1 MMDYVIMVI
10 ITLGALFVL
19 LAAIGIVRMPDLY
32 LRILVTTKA
41 ATLGVGMILIAAAI
55 YFGEASMTTRALAI
69 VFFILLTA
77 PVGAHLL
84 GKASYFVGTPLWS
97 NTVIDELKDRRD
109 SEEELGI
116 KEEEI
121 EEAQAETERKKDLE
135 KPEGES

>member
-1 MMDYVIMVI
+1 MDYVIMVI

-121 EEAQAETERKKDLE
+121 EEAQAEMKRKKDLE

>member
-1 MMDYVIMVI
+1 MDYVIMVI

-121 EEAQAETERKKDLE
+121 EEAQAEMERKKDLE

>member
-121 EEAQAETERKKDLE
+121 EEAQAEMERKKDLD

>member
-1 MMDYVIMVI
+1 MDYVIMVI

-121 EEAQAETERKKDLE
+121 EEAQAEMERKKDLD

>member
-121 EEAQAETERKKDLE
+121 EEAQAEMERKKDLE

>member
-1 MMDYVIMVI
+1 MDYVIMVI

>member
-1 MMDYVIMVI
+1 MDYVIMVI

-116 KEEEI
+116 KEQEI
-121 EEAQAETERKKDLE
+121 EEAQAEMERKKDLD